1 MDVAKRWKATDKLL
15 LNFQREHR
23 QITNDLKAELLDF
36 LNSVNITLADL
47 NKRITR
53 REREK
58 LDKSIR
64 ENAKVIKKDVLTLY
78 KVNTK
83 KRYPSYSEYIELM
96 LLILYLAY
104 MDRTYKASKKYL
116 LKVGEDAVKQAEEE
130 RGKPPVIP
138 FFLTW
143 DLIEKLLIVN
153 TLQKPLWEYLTLLE
167 QTFEEEAYKLF
178 LLKLQS
184 ADRLKNREITDNDL
198 LQLLLKQ
205 AHRIVY
211 VHGDTESG
219 IYVDIFRDIWHKVY
233 IEPYKK
239 ENPQVRFIAEVD
251 KVTTPMCLSM
261 ANTLFYTNDYNDFW
275 RYTDDTKGLSHFRVF
290 GLVQGVNLPPI
301 SNHFHWCRSTITYQ
315 IDNIFNTTL

>member
-1 MDVAKRWKATDKLL
+1 MSVANRWKATDRLL

-23 QITNDLKAELLDF
+23 RITNDLKTELLDF

-47 NKRITR
+47 NKRVSR

-64 ENAKVIKKDVLTLY
+64 DNAKVIKKDVFTLY

-83 KRYPSYSEYIELM
+83 KKYPSYSEYIELM

-116 LKVGEDAVKQAEEE
+116 YEVGQDALKQAEEE
-130 RGKPPVIP
+130 RGQPPVKP
-138 FFLTW
+138 FFLTL

-153 TLQKPLWEYLTLLE
+153 TLQKPLWDYLTLLK
-167 QTFEEEAYKLF
+167 QTYEEEAYKLL
-178 LLKLQS
+178 LLKFQS
-184 ADRLKNREITDNDL
+184 ADRLKNREITDADL
-198 LQLLLKQ
+198 RELLTKQ
-205 AHRIVY
+205 ARRLVY
-211 VHGDTESG
+211 IHDGAESG
-219 IYVDIFRDIWHKVY
+219 IYVDIFRDLWHEVY
-233 IEPYKK
+233 IRPYKE

-261 ANTLFYTNDYNDFW
+261 ANALFYTNDYNDFW

-315 IDNIFNTTL
+315 TDKIFNTTL